1 MEHFFV
7 LVCTKRK
14 NMLSLNTHQLHVFLM
29 AAETLNFTQAAQQ
42 LQMTQP
48 SVSQHVQALE
58 EHFGQELFVRS
69 GRAIELTDAGV
80 ALIPLAREIVYLSIR
95 MEEMMASLKGE
106 VQGHLIVG
114 CSTSTGRYLL
124 PKILAT
130 FHRQYPQVRATCQV
144 STREQALQRL
154 LEGKVHIALA
164 SDPPFI
170 ADVAFERITTER
182 IILVAPTEHPWAQRG
197 IIDLNEICETDFI
210 LPEERNELYNLIHDE
225 LDNAGVS
232 ILQLRNLISLGSLEA
247 IALSVQEGLGVGF
260 VPELMVNRLVRG
272 RVTPVEVRGLDIRQD
287 VFIGRNLRRP
297 ATAAQ
302 EAFWKMVLDSR
313 EEISSAMLSA

>member
-1 MEHFFV
+1 
-7 LVCTKRK
+7 
-14 NMLSLNTHQLHVFLM
+14 MLSLNPHQLHVFLM

-42 LQMTQP
+42 LQITQP

-58 EHFGQELFVRS
+58 EHFGQGLFART
-69 GRAIELTDAGV
+69 GRTIELTDAGV
-80 ALIPLAREIVYLSIR
+80 ALVPLAREIVYLSIR

-144 STREQALQRL
+144 STREQALRRL
-154 LEGKVHIALA
+154 VEGKVHVALA

-170 ADVAFERITTER
+170 ADVAFEKITTER
-182 IILVAPTEHPWAQRG
+182 IILIAPLSHPWAQRG
-197 IIDLNEICETDFI
+197 VIDINQLCETDFI
-210 LPEERNELYNLIHDE
+210 LPEERNELYTLVHDE
-225 LDNAGVS
+225 LDDAGVS

-260 VPELMVNRLVRG
+260 VPELMVNRLVKG
-272 RVTPVEVRGLDIRQD
+272 RVTSVEVRGLEIRQD
-287 VFIGRNLRRP
+287 VFIGRNLSRP

-302 EAFWKMVLDSR
+302 DAFWEMVLNSR
-313 EEISSAMLSA
+313 EEIALAMMAT

>member
-1 MEHFFV
+1 
-7 LVCTKRK
+7 
-14 NMLSLNTHQLHVFLM
+14 MLSLNTHQLHVFLM

-42 LQMTQP
+42 LQLTQP

-58 EHFGQELFVRS
+58 EHFGQELFARS
-69 GRAIELTDAGV
+69 GRSIELTDAGV

-95 MEEMMASLKGE
+95 LEEMMASLKGE

-130 FHRQYPQVRATCQV
+130 FHRHFPYVRATCQV
-144 STREQALQRL
+144 STREQALRRL
-154 LEGKVHIALA
+154 LEGKVHVALA

-170 ADVAFERITTER
+170 ADLVFEKITTER
-182 IILVAPTEHPWAQRG
+182 IILIAPMTHPWAQQG
-197 IIDLNEICETDFI
+197 VIDINEICEVDFI
-210 LPEERNELYNLIHDE
+210 LPEERNELYDLIHDK
-225 LDNAGVS
+225 LADAGVS

-260 VPELMVNRLVRG
+260 VPELMVNRLVKG

-287 VFIGRNLRRP
+287 VFIGRNLSRP

-313 EEISSAMLSA
+313 EEISTAMMTN